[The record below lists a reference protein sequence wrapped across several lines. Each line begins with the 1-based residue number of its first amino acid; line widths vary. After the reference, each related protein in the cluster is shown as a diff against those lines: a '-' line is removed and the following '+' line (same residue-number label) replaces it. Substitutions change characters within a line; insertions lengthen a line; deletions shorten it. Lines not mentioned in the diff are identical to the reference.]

1 MATAI
6 GLGFTLSASA
16 QRMAS
21 GINAGVVELQKLGYQ
36 AKKTSSDVSVLKNL
50 AIGQALISGIRST
63 AQQFTSFIKSAAG
76 SAAAVDDLSKR
87 TGISTQTLQ
96 GYGLAA
102 NQSGVSTETMG
113 KSLQKLSLVQ
123 LKAQKNNEAAKA
135 SFTAIGLTMK
145 DLAGLSPEQTF
156 EAVTD
161 AIAELPTIAQQ
172 SAAAIA
178 LFGKSG
184 GELLP
189 IFQEGTGY
197 LAKMRKEAEELGI
210 VLSKEQMS
218 GLAGLD
224 DMIAKVTMAFGGL
237 SQRIVAELVPQLLA
251 AGEQML
257 TFVKTLDITA
267 VTKALAAAINIATAA
282 FTIFTSIALPLAT
295 TILPPIAAVMTII
308 SDNMTG
314 AAIGAGLAAVAYGA
328 YSIACVGATAATAA
342 LAVSIRA
349 MLASTG
355 IGALVVGFGLL
366 TGAVIEYF
374 MASDKS
380 SDADTKAAKARLAQ
394 TDAANKARNEATK
407 SANQKQVTKL
417 LNDEKIR
424 KQFDDVTKD
433 GESFQKKLQ
442 DSLQIKST
450 VSLEVNDVRTKQG
463 AADVLEI
470 QRAQTE
476 SAKQAQE
483 EASKLS
489 DANAKAANA
498 RLAQSDAAKKAQ
510 NEAIQSTKKGT
521 TAAREQAES
530 ANKARDKAIQ
540 AGKQVTAA
548 SITSLKQQAD
558 AAKKAQEEAVKSAKQ
573 KQVTKLLNEQRISQQ
588 FDDVEKSA
596 EKFRKTLQNSLQ
608 IKTTAS
614 LEVSDIR
621 TKEGAAA
628 VFALQAGRVDPAVEA
643 AREQIKKLEE
653 IKKAIRENKAD
664 ETVDILGGAE

>member
-36 AKKTSSDVSVLKNL
+36 AKKTSNDVSVLKNL

-63 AQQFTSFIKSAAG
+63 AQQFTSFIKSAAS

-102 NQSGVSTETMG
+102 SQSGVSTELMG
-113 KSLQKLSLVQ
+113 KSLQKLTVIQ
-123 LKAQKNNEAAKA
+123 GKAQNGNKAAKDA
-135 SFTAIGLTMK
+135 FSAIGLSMQ
-145 DLAGLSPEQTF
+145 DLAGLSPEKTF
-156 EAVTD
+156 EAVAD
-161 AIAELPTIAQQ
+161 AISKLPTVAQQ
-172 SAAAIA
+172 SAAAVA

-184 GELLP
+184 AELVP

-197 LAKMRKEAEELGI
+197 LARMRKEAEELGI

-224 DMIAKVTMAFGGL
+224 DMIQKVGMAFGGL
-237 SQRIVAELVPQLLA
+237 SQRIVAELVPQLMA
-251 AGEQML
+251 AGDQML
-257 TFVKTLDITA
+257 LFIKTLDISA
-267 VTKALAAAINIATAA
+267 VTAALAAAIDIATAA

-295 TILPPIAAVMTII
+295 TILPPIAAVMTLI

-349 MLASTG
+349 MLSSTG

-366 TGAVIEYF
+366 SGALIEY
-374 MASDKS
+374 ALRRSK
-380 SDADTKAAKARLAQ
+380 ATEQETKAAKAM
-394 TDAANKARNEATK
+394 
-407 SANQKQVTKL
+407 
-417 LNDEKIR
+417 
-424 KQFDDVTKD
+424 
-433 GESFQKKLQ
+433 
-442 DSLQIKST
+442 
-450 VSLEVNDVRTKQG
+450 
-463 AADVLEI
+463 
-470 QRAQTE
+470 
-476 SAKQAQE
+476 
-483 EASKLS
+483 
-489 DANAKAANA
+489 
-498 RLAQSDAAKKAQ
+498 
-510 NEAIQSTKKGT
+510 
-521 TAAREQAES
+521 REQAE
-530 ANKARDKAIQ
+530 
-540 AGKQVTAA
+540 
-548 SITSLKQQAD
+548 
-558 AAKKAQEEAVKSAKQ
+558 AAKKQKEDAIKAAKQ
-573 KQVTKLLNEQRISQQ
+573 KEVTKLLNEQKIKKQ
-588 FDDVEKSA
+588 FDDVAKDGEA
-596 EKFRKTLQNSLQ
+596 FRKKLQESLQ
-608 IKTTAS
+608 IKSTAA

-653 IKKAIRENKAD
+653 IKKAIRENKPD

>member
-63 AQQFTSFIKSAAG
+63 AQQFTSFISSAAA

-102 NQSGVSTETMG
+102 SQSGVSTELMG
-113 KSLQKLSLVQ
+113 KSLQKLTVIQ
-123 LKAQKNNEAAKA
+123 GKAQNGNKAAKDA
-135 SFTAIGLTMK
+135 FSAIGLSMQ
-145 DLAGLSPEQTF
+145 DLAGLSPEKTF
-156 EAVTD
+156 EAVAD
-161 AIAELPTIAQQ
+161 AISQLPTVAQQ
-172 SAAAIA
+172 SAAAVA

-184 GELLP
+184 AELVP

-197 LAKMRKEAEELGI
+197 LAKMRREAEELGI

-237 SQRIVAELVPQLLA
+237 AQRIVAELVPQLLT
-251 AGEQML
+251 AGDQML

-267 VTKALAAAINIATAA
+267 VTAALAAAIDIAVAS
-282 FTIFTSIALPLAT
+282 FEIFTGLVLPLAT
-295 TILPPIAAVMTII
+295 TILQPLAAVLGFIA
-308 SDNMTG
+308 DNMTG
-314 AAIGAGLAAVAYGA
+314 AAIGAGLAG
-328 YSIACVGATAATAA
+328 TA
-342 LAVSIRA
+342 LAAYAVYTVASTIA
-349 MLASTG
+349 TLGFAAAITTLLSSTG
-355 IGALVVGFGLL
+355 IGVLVVAFGLL
-366 TGAVIEYF
+366 AGAVLQYSFGLSKATNQE
-374 MASDKS
+374 
-380 SDADTKAAKARLAQ
+380 TKAAKALREQAAAAKKQ
-394 TDAANKARNEATK
+394 KEDAIKA
-407 SANQKQVTKL
+407 ANQKQVTKL

-424 KQFDDVTKD
+424 KQFADVEKD
-433 GESFQKKLQ
+433 ADAFRKKLQ
-442 DSLQIKST
+442 ESLQIKS
-450 VSLEVNDVRTKQG
+450 
-463 AADVLEI
+463 
-470 QRAQTE
+470 
-476 SAKQAQE
+476 
-483 EASKLS
+483 
-489 DANAKAANA
+489 
-498 RLAQSDAAKKAQ
+498 
-510 NEAIQSTKKGT
+510 
-521 TAAREQAES
+521 
-530 ANKARDKAIQ
+530 
-540 AGKQVTAA
+540 
-548 SITSLKQQAD
+548 
-558 AAKKAQEEAVKSAKQ
+558 
-573 KQVTKLLNEQRISQQ
+573 
-588 FDDVEKSA
+588 
-596 EKFRKTLQNSLQ
+596 
-608 IKTTAS
+608 TAS

-653 IKKAIRENKAD
+653 IKKAIIENQPD

>member
-63 AQQFTSFIKSAAG
+63 AQQFTSFISAAAG

-123 LKAQKNNEAAKA
+123 LKAQNGNKAAEA
-135 SFTAIGLTMK
+135 SFTAIGLSMQ

-161 AIAELPTIAQQ
+161 AIAELPTVAQQ

-184 GELLP
+184 AELVP
-189 IFQEGTGY
+189 IFAEGTGY
-197 LAKMRKEAEELGI
+197 LAKMRTEAEELGI

-237 SQRIVAELVPQLLA
+237 SQRIVAELVPQLMA

-257 TFVKTLDITA
+257 TFVKTLDIKS
-267 VTKALAAAINIATAA
+267 VTTALAAAIDIAVAS
-282 FTIFTSIALPLAT
+282 FQIFTGVVLPLVT
-295 TILPPIAAVMTII
+295 TILKPMAAVLGFIAN
-308 SDNMTG
+308 NMTG
-314 AAIGAGLAAVAYGA
+314 AAIGAGIAGTALAIYTAYT
-328 YSIACVGATAATAA
+328 VAATIATLGFA
-342 LAVSIRA
+342 KGIRT
-349 MLASTG
+349 LLSSTG
-355 IGALVVGFGLL
+355 IGLLVVAFGLL
-366 TGAVIEYF
+366 AGAVLEYF
-374 MASDKS
+374 VASDKS
-380 SDADTKAAKARLAQ
+380 TKQETKAAKALREQAEAAKKQ
-394 TDAANKARNEATK
+394 KEDAIK
-407 SANQKQVTKL
+407 SAKQKQVTKL

-424 KQFDDVTKD
+424 KQFDDVAKD
-433 GESFQKKLQ
+433 GEAFRKKLQ
-442 DSLQIKST
+442 ESLQIKS
-450 VSLEVNDVRTKQG
+450 
-463 AADVLEI
+463 
-470 QRAQTE
+470 
-476 SAKQAQE
+476 
-483 EASKLS
+483 
-489 DANAKAANA
+489 
-498 RLAQSDAAKKAQ
+498 
-510 NEAIQSTKKGT
+510 
-521 TAAREQAES
+521 
-530 ANKARDKAIQ
+530 
-540 AGKQVTAA
+540 
-548 SITSLKQQAD
+548 
-558 AAKKAQEEAVKSAKQ
+558 
-573 KQVTKLLNEQRISQQ
+573 
-588 FDDVEKSA
+588 
-596 EKFRKTLQNSLQ
+596 
-608 IKTTAS
+608 TAS

-653 IKKAIRENKAD
+653 IKKAIRENKPD

>member
-36 AKKTSSDVSVLKNL
+36 AKKTSNDVSVLKNL

-63 AQQFTSFIKSAAG
+63 AQQFTSFISAAAS

-102 NQSGVSTETMG
+102 SQSGVSTELMG
-113 KSLQKLSLVQ
+113 KSLQKLTVIQ
-123 LKAQKNNEAAKA
+123 GKAQNGNKAAA
-135 SFTAIGLTMK
+135 DAFSAIGLSMQ
-145 DLAGLSPEQTF
+145 DLAGLSPEKTF
-156 EAVTD
+156 EAVAD
-161 AIAELPTIAQQ
+161 AISKLPTVAKQ
-172 SAAAIA
+172 SAAAVA

-184 GELLP
+184 ADLLP

-197 LAKMRKEAEELGI
+197 LAKMRREAEELGI

-224 DMIAKVTMAFGGL
+224 DMIAKIGMAFGGL

-257 TFVKTLDITA
+257 TFVKTLDIKS
-267 VTKALAAAINIATAA
+267 VTTALAAAINIATSA
-282 FTIFTSIALPLAT
+282 FSIFTSIALPLAT
-295 TILPPIAAVMTII
+295 TILPPIAAVMTLIA
-308 SDNMTG
+308 DNITG

-366 TGAVIEYF
+366 TGALIEYF
-374 MASDKS
+374 FASDKS
-380 SDADTKAAKARLAQ
+380 TKQETKATKSLEEQTKAAKRARE
-394 TDAANKARNEATK
+394 EAIE
-407 SANQKQVTKL
+407 SAKQKQVTKL
-417 LNDEKIR
+417 LNDESIR
-424 KQFDDVTKD
+424 KQFDDVAKD
-433 GESFQKKLQ
+433 AETFRKKLQ

-450 VSLEVNDVRTKQG
+450 
-463 AADVLEI
+463 AA
-470 QRAQTE
+470 
-476 SAKQAQE
+476 
-483 EASKLS
+483 
-489 DANAKAANA
+489 
-498 RLAQSDAAKKAQ
+498 
-510 NEAIQSTKKGT
+510 
-521 TAAREQAES
+521 
-530 ANKARDKAIQ
+530 
-540 AGKQVTAA
+540 
-548 SITSLKQQAD
+548 
-558 AAKKAQEEAVKSAKQ
+558 
-573 KQVTKLLNEQRISQQ
+573 
-588 FDDVEKSA
+588 
-596 EKFRKTLQNSLQ
+596 
-608 IKTTAS
+608 

-628 VFALQAGRVDPAVEA
+628 VFALQAGRIDPAVEA

-653 IKKAIRENKAD
+653 TKKAIRENKPD

>member
-63 AQQFTSFIKSAAG
+63 AQQFTSFISAAAS

-102 NQSGVSTETMG
+102 SQSGVSTETMG
-113 KSLQKLSLVQ
+113 KSLQKLTVIQ
-123 LKAQKNNEAAKA
+123 GKAQNGNKAAQD
-135 SFTAIGLTMK
+135 SFAAIGLSMQN
-145 DLAGLSPEQTF
+145 LAGLSPEQTF

-161 AIAELPTIAQQ
+161 AISKLPTLAQQ
-172 SAAAIA
+172 SAAAVA

-184 GELLP
+184 ADLLP

-237 SQRIVAELVPQLLA
+237 AQRIVAELVPQLMT
-251 AGEQML
+251 AGDQML

-267 VTKALAAAINIATAA
+267 ITAALAAAIDIATAA

-295 TILPPIAAVMTII
+295 TILPPIAAVMTLIA
-308 SDNMTG
+308 DNIKG

-328 YSIACVGATAATAA
+328 YTVACVGATAATAA

-355 IGALVVGFGLL
+355 IGLLIVGFGLL
-366 TGAVIEYF
+366 VGALIEYGL
-374 MASDKS
+374 AS
-380 SDADTKAAKARLAQ
+380 SDATKQETKAAKAMREQADAAKKAKEEAIKLAQ
-394 TDAANKARNEATK
+394 
-407 SANQKQVTKL
+407 QKEVTKL
-417 LNDEKIR
+417 LNEEKIR
-424 KQFDDVTKD
+424 QQFADVEKD
-433 GESFQKKLQ
+433 AEKFRKTLQ
-442 DSLQIKST
+442 DSLQIKS
-450 VSLEVNDVRTKQG
+450 
-463 AADVLEI
+463 
-470 QRAQTE
+470 
-476 SAKQAQE
+476 
-483 EASKLS
+483 
-489 DANAKAANA
+489 
-498 RLAQSDAAKKAQ
+498 
-510 NEAIQSTKKGT
+510 
-521 TAAREQAES
+521 
-530 ANKARDKAIQ
+530 
-540 AGKQVTAA
+540 
-548 SITSLKQQAD
+548 
-558 AAKKAQEEAVKSAKQ
+558 
-573 KQVTKLLNEQRISQQ
+573 
-588 FDDVEKSA
+588 
-596 EKFRKTLQNSLQ
+596 
-608 IKTTAS
+608 TAS

-628 VFALQAGRVDPAVEA
+628 VFALQAGRIDPAIEA
-643 AREQIKKLEE
+643 AREQIKKLDD
-653 IKKAIRENKAD
+653 IRKAIVDNKPD

>member
-36 AKKTSSDVSVLKNL
+36 AKKTSNDVSVLKNL

-63 AQQFTSFIKSAAG
+63 AQQFTSFISAAAS

-102 NQSGVSTETMG
+102 GQSGVSAETMG
-113 KSLQKLSLVQ
+113 KSLQKLSLIQ
-123 LKAQKNNEAAKA
+123 EKANNKNESAIQAFK
-135 SFTAIGLTMK
+135 AIGLSMK

-161 AIAELPTIAQQ
+161 AIAQLPTVAKQ

-197 LAKMRKEAEELGI
+197 LAKMRKEAEQLGI

-224 DMIAKVTMAFGGL
+224 DMIAKVTMAF
-237 SQRIVAELVPQLLA
+237 
-251 AGEQML
+251 
-257 TFVKTLDITA
+257 
-267 VTKALAAAINIATAA
+267 
-282 FTIFTSIALPLAT
+282 
-295 TILPPIAAVMTII
+295 
-308 SDNMTG
+308 
-314 AAIGAGLAAVAYGA
+314 AGLAAVAYGA

-342 LAVSIRA
+342 LALSIRA

-366 TGAVIEYF
+366 TGALIEYF
-374 MASDKS
+374 VASDKS
-380 SDADTKAAKARLAQ
+380 TKQETKATKSLEEQTKAAKRARE
-394 TDAANKARNEATK
+394 EAIE
-407 SANQKQVTKL
+407 SAKQKQVTKL
-417 LNDEKIR
+417 LNDESIR
-424 KQFDDVTKD
+424 KQFDDVAKD
-433 GESFQKKLQ
+433 AEAFRKKLQ

-450 VSLEVNDVRTKQG
+450 
-463 AADVLEI
+463 AA
-470 QRAQTE
+470 
-476 SAKQAQE
+476 
-483 EASKLS
+483 
-489 DANAKAANA
+489 
-498 RLAQSDAAKKAQ
+498 
-510 NEAIQSTKKGT
+510 
-521 TAAREQAES
+521 
-530 ANKARDKAIQ
+530 
-540 AGKQVTAA
+540 
-548 SITSLKQQAD
+548 
-558 AAKKAQEEAVKSAKQ
+558 
-573 KQVTKLLNEQRISQQ
+573 
-588 FDDVEKSA
+588 
-596 EKFRKTLQNSLQ
+596 
-608 IKTTAS
+608 

-628 VFALQAGRVDPAVEA
+628 VFALQAGRIDPAVEA

-653 IKKAIRENKAD
+653 IKKAIRENKPD

>member
-36 AKKTSSDVSVLKNL
+36 AKKTSNDVSVLKNL

-63 AQQFTSFIKSAAG
+63 TQQFTSFIKSAAS

-102 NQSGVSTETMG
+102 SQSGVSTELMG
-113 KSLQKLSLVQ
+113 KSLQKLTVIQ
-123 LKAQKNNEAAKA
+123 GKAQNGNKAAA
-135 SFTAIGLTMK
+135 DAFSAIGLSMQ
-145 DLAGLSPEQTF
+145 DLAGLSPEKTF

-161 AIAELPTIAQQ
+161 AISKLPTVAQQ
-172 SAAAIA
+172 SAAAVA

-184 GELLP
+184 AELVP

-267 VTKALAAAINIATAA
+267 VTAALAAAIDIATAS

-295 TILPPIAAVMTII
+295 TILPPIAAVMTLIA
-308 SDNMTG
+308 DNITG

-328 YSIACVGATAATAA
+328 YTVACIGATAATAA
-342 LAVSIRA
+342 LAVAIRA
-349 MLASTG
+349 LLSSTG
-355 IGALVVGFGLL
+355 IGVLVVGLGLVV
-366 TGAVIEYF
+366 GALIEVGL
-374 MASDKS
+374 ASEKS
-380 SDADTKAAKARLAQ
+380 AKQETKAAKAMREQAEAAKKQ
-394 TDAANKARNEATK
+394 KEDAIK
-407 SANQKQVTKL
+407 SAKQKEVTKL
-417 LNDEKIR
+417 LNDESIK
-424 KQFDDVTKD
+424 KQFDDVAKD
-433 GESFQKKLQ
+433 GEAFRKKLQ
-442 DSLQIKST
+442 ESLQIKST
-450 VSLEVNDVRTKQG
+450 
-463 AADVLEI
+463 AA
-470 QRAQTE
+470 
-476 SAKQAQE
+476 
-483 EASKLS
+483 
-489 DANAKAANA
+489 
-498 RLAQSDAAKKAQ
+498 
-510 NEAIQSTKKGT
+510 
-521 TAAREQAES
+521 
-530 ANKARDKAIQ
+530 
-540 AGKQVTAA
+540 
-548 SITSLKQQAD
+548 
-558 AAKKAQEEAVKSAKQ
+558 
-573 KQVTKLLNEQRISQQ
+573 
-588 FDDVEKSA
+588 
-596 EKFRKTLQNSLQ
+596 
-608 IKTTAS
+608 

-628 VFALQAGRVDPAVEA
+628 VFALQAGRIDPAVEA

-653 IKKAIRENKAD
+653 IKRAIRENKPDA
-664 ETVDILGGAE
+664 TVDILGGGE

>member
-36 AKKTSSDVSVLKNL
+36 AKKTSSDVNVLKNL
-50 AIGQALISGIRST
+50 AIGQALISSIRST
-63 AQQFTSFIKSAAG
+63 AQQFTSFISSAAS

-123 LKAQKNNEAAKA
+123 LKAQNGNKAAQA
-135 SFTAIGLTMK
+135 SFTAIGLSME

-161 AIAELPTIAQQ
+161 AIAELPTVAQQ

-184 GELLP
+184 AELVP
-189 IFQEGTGY
+189 IFAEGTGY

-237 SQRIVAELVPQLLA
+237 AQRIVAELVPQLMT
-251 AGEQML
+251 AGETML
-257 TFVKTLDITA
+257 NFVKTLDIKSVTTA
-267 VTKALAAAINIATAA
+267 LSAAIDITTAA
-282 FTIFTSIALPLAT
+282 LTILTSVALPLAT
-295 TILPPIAAVMTII
+295 TILPPIAAVLILI
-308 SDNMTG
+308 SENM
-314 AAIGAGLAAVAYGA
+314 AGAVA
-328 YSIACVGATAATAA
+328 GATAAAVAFGVYAVATMGAKAATDA
-342 LAVSIRA
+342 LAKSVITLLS
-349 MLASTG
+349 STG
-355 IGALVVGFGLL
+355 IGVLVLGFGLL
-366 TGAVIEYF
+366 AGAVIQYSLGLSKATKEE
-374 MASDKS
+374 
-380 SDADTKAAKARLAQ
+380 TKAAKALREQAEAAKKQ
-394 TDAANKARNEATK
+394 KEDAIKAAK
-407 SANQKQVTKL
+407 QKEVTKL
-417 LNDEKIR
+417 LNEEKIK
-424 KQFDDVTKD
+424 KQFDDVAKD
-433 GESFQKKLQ
+433 GEAFRKKLQ
-442 DSLQIKST
+442 ESLQIKST
-450 VSLEVNDVRTKQG
+450 
-463 AADVLEI
+463 AA
-470 QRAQTE
+470 
-476 SAKQAQE
+476 
-483 EASKLS
+483 
-489 DANAKAANA
+489 
-498 RLAQSDAAKKAQ
+498 
-510 NEAIQSTKKGT
+510 
-521 TAAREQAES
+521 
-530 ANKARDKAIQ
+530 
-540 AGKQVTAA
+540 
-548 SITSLKQQAD
+548 
-558 AAKKAQEEAVKSAKQ
+558 
-573 KQVTKLLNEQRISQQ
+573 
-588 FDDVEKSA
+588 
-596 EKFRKTLQNSLQ
+596 
-608 IKTTAS
+608 

-653 IKKAIRENKAD
+653 IKKAIRENKPD

>member
-36 AKKTSSDVSVLKNL
+36 AKKTSNDVSVLKNL

-63 AQQFTSFIKSAAG
+63 AQQFTSFIKSAAS

-102 NQSGVSTETMG
+102 SQSGVSTELMG

-123 LKAQKNNEAAKA
+123 LKAQNGNKAAA
-135 SFTAIGLTMK
+135 ESFSAIGLSMQ

-161 AIAELPTIAQQ
+161 AIAQLPTVAQQ
-172 SAAAIA
+172 SAAAVA

-184 GELLP
+184 AELVP

-237 SQRIVAELVPQLLA
+237 AQRIVAELVPQLMT
-251 AGEQML
+251 AGDQML

-267 VTKALAAAINIATAA
+267 ITAALAAAIDIATAA

-295 TILPPIAAVMTII
+295 TILPPIAAVMTLIA
-308 SDNMTG
+308 DNITG

-328 YSIACVGATAATAA
+328 YTVACVGATAATAA

-366 TGAVIEYF
+366 TGALIEYF
-374 MASDKS
+374 VASDKS
-380 SDADTKAAKARLAQ
+380 TKKETEAAKAMREQADAAKKAREDAIKAAK
-394 TDAANKARNEATK
+394 
-407 SANQKQVTKL
+407 QKEVTKL
-417 LNDEKIR
+417 LNEEKIR
-424 KQFDDVTKD
+424 KQFDDVAKD
-433 GESFQKKLQ
+433 AEAFRKKLQ

-450 VSLEVNDVRTKQG
+450 
-463 AADVLEI
+463 AA
-470 QRAQTE
+470 
-476 SAKQAQE
+476 
-483 EASKLS
+483 
-489 DANAKAANA
+489 
-498 RLAQSDAAKKAQ
+498 
-510 NEAIQSTKKGT
+510 
-521 TAAREQAES
+521 
-530 ANKARDKAIQ
+530 
-540 AGKQVTAA
+540 
-548 SITSLKQQAD
+548 
-558 AAKKAQEEAVKSAKQ
+558 
-573 KQVTKLLNEQRISQQ
+573 
-588 FDDVEKSA
+588 
-596 EKFRKTLQNSLQ
+596 
-608 IKTTAS
+608 

-628 VFALQAGRVDPAVEA
+628 VFALQAGRIDPAVEA

-653 IKKAIRENKAD
+653 IKKAIRENKPD

>member
-50 AIGQALISGIRST
+50 AIGQALISSIRST
-63 AQQFTSFIKSAAG
+63 AQQFTSFIKSAAS

-102 NQSGVSTETMG
+102 SQSGVSTELMG
-113 KSLQKLSLVQ
+113 KSLQKLTVIQ
-123 LKAQKNNEAAKA
+123 GKAQNGNKAAQD
-135 SFTAIGLTMK
+135 SFAAIGLSMQ
-145 DLAGLSPEQTF
+145 DLAGLSPEKTF

-161 AIAELPTIAQQ
+161 AISNLPTVAQQ
-172 SAAAIA
+172 SAAAVA

-184 GELLP
+184 AELVP

-197 LAKMRKEAEELGI
+197 LAKMRREAEALGI
-210 VLSKEQMS
+210 VLSKKQMS

-224 DMIAKVTMAFGGL
+224 DMIAKVTLAFGGL
-237 SQRIVAELVPQLLA
+237 AQRIVAELVPQLLA

-257 TFVKTLDITA
+257 TFVKTLDIKSVTA
-267 VTKALAAAINIATAA
+267 ALAAAINIATSA

-295 TILPPIAAVMTII
+295 TILPPIAAVMTLIA
-308 SDNMTG
+308 DNITG

-349 MLASTG
+349 MLSSTG

-366 TGAVIEYF
+366 SGALIEY
-374 MASDKS
+374 ALRRSK
-380 SDADTKAAKARLAQ
+380 ATEQETKAAKALREQAEAAKKQ
-394 TDAANKARNEATK
+394 KEDAIK
-407 SANQKQVTKL
+407 SAKQKQVTKL
-417 LNDEKIR
+417 LNDEKIK
-424 KQFDDVTKD
+424 KQFDDVAKD
-433 GESFQKKLQ
+433 GEAFRKKLQ
-442 DSLQIKST
+442 ESLQIKST
-450 VSLEVNDVRTKQG
+450 V
-463 AADVLEI
+463 
-470 QRAQTE
+470 
-476 SAKQAQE
+476 
-483 EASKLS
+483 
-489 DANAKAANA
+489 
-498 RLAQSDAAKKAQ
+498 
-510 NEAIQSTKKGT
+510 
-521 TAAREQAES
+521 
-530 ANKARDKAIQ
+530 
-540 AGKQVTAA
+540 
-548 SITSLKQQAD
+548 
-558 AAKKAQEEAVKSAKQ
+558 
-573 KQVTKLLNEQRISQQ
+573 
-588 FDDVEKSA
+588 
-596 EKFRKTLQNSLQ
+596 
-608 IKTTAS
+608 S

-653 IKKAIRENKAD
+653 IKKAIRENKPD

>member
-63 AQQFTSFIKSAAG
+63 AQQFTSFISSAAA

-102 NQSGVSTETMG
+102 SQSGVSTETMG
-113 KSLQKLSLVQ
+113 KSLQKLTVIQ
-123 LKAQKNNEAAKA
+123 GKAQNGNKAAQA
-135 SFTAIGLTMK
+135 SFAAIGLSMQ

-161 AIAELPTIAQQ
+161 AISKLPTLAQQ
-172 SAAAIA
+172 SAAAVA

-184 GELLP
+184 ADLLP

-237 SQRIVAELVPQLLA
+237 AQRIVAELVPQLMT
-251 AGEQML
+251 AGDQML

-267 VTKALAAAINIATAA
+267 ITAALAAAIDIATAA

-295 TILPPIAAVMTII
+295 TILPPIAAVMTLIA
-308 SDNMTG
+308 DNIKG

-328 YSIACVGATAATAA
+328 YTVACVGATAATAA

-355 IGALVVGFGLL
+355 IGLLIVGFGLL
-366 TGAVIEYF
+366 VGALIEYGL
-374 MASDKS
+374 AS
-380 SDADTKAAKARLAQ
+380 SDATKQETKAAKAM
-394 TDAANKARNEATK
+394 
-407 SANQKQVTKL
+407 
-417 LNDEKIR
+417 
-424 KQFDDVTKD
+424 
-433 GESFQKKLQ
+433 
-442 DSLQIKST
+442 
-450 VSLEVNDVRTKQG
+450 
-463 AADVLEI
+463 
-470 QRAQTE
+470 
-476 SAKQAQE
+476 
-483 EASKLS
+483 
-489 DANAKAANA
+489 
-498 RLAQSDAAKKAQ
+498 
-510 NEAIQSTKKGT
+510 
-521 TAAREQAES
+521 RE
-530 ANKARDKAIQ
+530 
-540 AGKQVTAA
+540 
-548 SITSLKQQAD
+548 QAD
-558 AAKKAQEEAVKSAKQ
+558 AAKKAKEEAIKLAKQ
-573 KQVTKLLNEQRISQQ
+573 KEVTKLLNEEKIRKQ
-588 FDDVEKSA
+588 FADVEKDA
-596 EKFRKTLQNSLQ
+596 ETFRKKLQESLQ
-608 IKTTAS
+608 IKSTAS

-628 VFALQAGRVDPAVEA
+628 VFALQAGRIDPAIEA
-643 AREQIKKLEE
+643 AREQIKKLDD
-653 IKKAIRENKAD
+653 IRKAIVDNKPD

>member
-63 AQQFTSFIKSAAG
+63 AQQFTSFIKSAAS

-102 NQSGVSTETMG
+102 SQSGVSTELMG
-113 KSLQKLSLVQ
+113 KSLQKLTVIQ
-123 LKAQKNNEAAKA
+123 GKAQNGNKAAKDA
-135 SFTAIGLTMK
+135 FSAIGLSMQ
-145 DLAGLSPEQTF
+145 DLAGLSPEKTF
-156 EAVTD
+156 EAVAD
-161 AIAELPTIAQQ
+161 AISQLPTVAQQ
-172 SAAAIA
+172 SAAAVA

-184 GELLP
+184 AELVP

-197 LAKMRKEAEELGI
+197 LAKMRREAEELGI

-237 SQRIVAELVPQLLA
+237 AQRIVAELVPQLLT
-251 AGEQML
+251 AGDQML

-267 VTKALAAAINIATAA
+267 VTAALAAAIDIAVAS
-282 FTIFTSIALPLAT
+282 FEIFTGLVLPLAT
-295 TILPPIAAVMTII
+295 TILQPLAAVLGFIA
-308 SDNMTG
+308 DNMTG
-314 AAIGAGLAAVAYGA
+314 AAIGAGLAG
-328 YSIACVGATAATAA
+328 TA
-342 LAVSIRA
+342 LAAYAVYTVASTIA
-349 MLASTG
+349 TLGFAAAITTLLSSTG
-355 IGALVVGFGLL
+355 IGVLVVAFGLL
-366 TGAVIEYF
+366 AGAVLEYF
-374 MASDKS
+374 VASDKS
-380 SDADTKAAKARLAQ
+380 TKQETKAAKALREQAAAAKKQ
-394 TDAANKARNEATK
+394 KEDAIKA
-407 SANQKQVTKL
+407 ANQKQVTKL

-424 KQFDDVTKD
+424 KQFADVEKD
-433 GESFQKKLQ
+433 ADAFRKKLQ
-442 DSLQIKST
+442 ESLQIKS
-450 VSLEVNDVRTKQG
+450 
-463 AADVLEI
+463 
-470 QRAQTE
+470 
-476 SAKQAQE
+476 
-483 EASKLS
+483 
-489 DANAKAANA
+489 
-498 RLAQSDAAKKAQ
+498 
-510 NEAIQSTKKGT
+510 
-521 TAAREQAES
+521 
-530 ANKARDKAIQ
+530 
-540 AGKQVTAA
+540 
-548 SITSLKQQAD
+548 
-558 AAKKAQEEAVKSAKQ
+558 
-573 KQVTKLLNEQRISQQ
+573 
-588 FDDVEKSA
+588 
-596 EKFRKTLQNSLQ
+596 
-608 IKTTAS
+608 TAS

-653 IKKAIRENKAD
+653 IKKAIIENQPD

>member
-63 AQQFTSFIKSAAG
+63 AQQFTSFIKSAAS

-102 NQSGVSTETMG
+102 SQSGVSTELMG
-113 KSLQKLSLVQ
+113 KSLQKLTVIQ
-123 LKAQKNNEAAKA
+123 GKAQNKNEAAIQAFKA
-135 SFTAIGLTMK
+135 VGLSMK

-156 EAVTD
+156 EAVAD
-161 AIAELPTIAQQ
+161 AISKLPTVAKQ
-172 SAAAIA
+172 SAAAVA

-184 GELLP
+184 ADLLP

-197 LAKMRKEAEELGI
+197 LARMRKEAEELGI

-237 SQRIVAELVPQLLA
+237 SQRIVAELVPQLMA

-257 TFVKTLDITA
+257 AFVKTFDIKSVTA
-267 VTKALAAAINIATAA
+267 ALAAAIDIAVAS
-282 FTIFTSIALPLAT
+282 FQIFTGVVLPLAT
-295 TILPPIAAVMTII
+295 TILQPLAAVLGFIANSMK
-308 SDNMTG
+308 G
-314 AAIGAGLAAVAYGA
+314 AAIGAGIAGTALAAYTVYT
-328 YSIACVGATAATAA
+328 IAATFATHGFSKA
-342 LAVSIRA
+342 IRS
-349 MLASTG
+349 LLSSTG
-355 IGALVVGFGLL
+355 IGVLVVAFGLL
-366 TGAVIEYF
+366 AGAVLEYF
-374 MASDKS
+374 IASDKS
-380 SDADTKAAKARLAQ
+380 TKQETKATKSLKEQAKAAKRAREEEIELA
-394 TDAANKARNEATK
+394 KK
-407 SANQKQVTKL
+407 KQVTKL

-424 KQFDDVTKD
+424 KQFDDVAKD
-433 GESFQKKLQ
+433 GEAFRKKLQ
-442 DSLQIKST
+442 ESLQIKST
-450 VSLEVNDVRTKQG
+450 
-463 AADVLEI
+463 AA
-470 QRAQTE
+470 
-476 SAKQAQE
+476 
-483 EASKLS
+483 
-489 DANAKAANA
+489 
-498 RLAQSDAAKKAQ
+498 
-510 NEAIQSTKKGT
+510 
-521 TAAREQAES
+521 
-530 ANKARDKAIQ
+530 
-540 AGKQVTAA
+540 
-548 SITSLKQQAD
+548 
-558 AAKKAQEEAVKSAKQ
+558 
-573 KQVTKLLNEQRISQQ
+573 
-588 FDDVEKSA
+588 
-596 EKFRKTLQNSLQ
+596 
-608 IKTTAS
+608 

-653 IKKAIRENKAD
+653 IKKAIRENKPD